1 MTPTVAMHVRTEPYV
16 GVVPYTALG
25 ARANGTLCVGVV
37 PYMALGDPVSV
48 PALREP
54 WFVLTMGDS
63 PLARV
68 AGLSAQRP
76 GELAG
81 ALGFRTPC
89 SEPLTAPLR
98 NNVRGT
104 RGITW
109 YRSVWST
116 TFLGAQPL
124 HHLLPATRLA
134 LRPMP
139 TAQVERQ
146 SALTAQWRRARRRP
160 ARIRFMN

>member
-1 MTPTVAMHVRTEPYV
+1 MRCTCERNLMWVSCLIRHWE
-16 GVVPYTALG
+16 
-25 ARANGTLCVGVV
+25 TLCLW
-37 PYMALGDPVSV
+37 ASCLIRLGDPVSV

-89 SEPLTAPLR
+89 SEPLTAPLEQR
-98 NNVRGT
+98 ARHAGHHMVAFGQVHNLSGCSASAPPAASHAA
-104 RGITW
+104 GAAAP
-109 YRSVWST
+109 RSSDWRKMAPEDLQLSP
-116 TFLGAQPL
+116 QPPPL
-124 HHLLPATRLA
+124 HEFPAASR
-134 LRPMP
+134 MP
-139 TAQVERQ
+139 RQ
-146 SALTAQWRRARRRP
+146 DTKT
-160 ARIRFMN
+160 